1 MHKRSMKK
9 KRAKKYCKKVESSE
23 STSKYL
29 SLWLLLPI
37 LFFCRQGI
45 IINQK
50 TLFEV
55 GWWWYI
61 LCAITGLAV
70 GIIRLIR
77 DKEISWNWKE
87 YLGAIFYSFIHSA
100 MGLIIG
106 VLLIF
111 GVEIANYYIP
121 SEYKYYNESAT
132 IINKDFSSLYRA
144 GLHFDVEF
152 HFENKEL
159 GVIAIDF
166 GNDFYKQAEIGDRY
180 NITFQNGFFNI
191 PIIKGKVKLE

>member
-9 KRAKKYCKKVESSE
+9 ENTIKYGKKVESSE

-37 LFFCRQGI
+37 LFFCRK
-45 IINQK
+45 INQN

-61 LCAITGLAV
+61 LCAVIGLAV
-70 GIIRLIR
+70 GITRLIR
-77 DKEISWNWKE
+77 DKEISWNRKE

-121 SEYKYYNESAT
+121 SEHKYYNESAT

-144 GLHFDVEF
+144 GVHFDIEF

-159 GVIAIDF
+159 GVRTFDF

-180 NITFQNGFFNI
+180 TFTFQNGFFNI
-191 PIIKGKVKLE
+191 PIIKGKAKQE

>member
-1 MHKRSMKK
+1 MKK

-61 LCAITGLAV
+61 LCAIIGLAV

-87 YLGAIFYSFIHSA
+87 YLGAIFYYFIHSA

-106 VLLIF
+106 ILLII
-111 GVEIANYYIP
+111 GVEIANYYIKNT
-121 SEYKYYNESAT
+121 YMKYAM
-132 IINKDFSSLYRA
+132 
-144 GLHFDVEF
+144 V
-152 HFENKEL
+152 
-159 GVIAIDF
+159 
-166 GNDFYKQAEIGDRY
+166 
-180 NITFQNGFFNI
+180 
-191 PIIKGKVKLE
+191 

>member
-1 MHKRSMKK
+1 MKK

-45 IINQK
+45 IINQN

-77 DKEISWNWKE
+77 DKEIIWNWKE

-152 HFENKEL
+152 HFENK
-159 GVIAIDF
+159 D
-166 GNDFYKQAEIGDRY
+166 
-180 NITFQNGFFNI
+180 
-191 PIIKGKVKLE
+191 LE

>member
-1 MHKRSMKK
+1 MKK

-45 IINQK
+45 IINQN

-55 GWWWYI
+55 GWWYI

-77 DKEISWNWKE
+77 DKEIIWNWKE

-159 GVIAIDF
+159 GVRTFDF

-180 NITFQNGFFNI
+180 TFTFQNGFFNI

>member
-1 MHKRSMKK
+1 MKK

-29 SLWLLLPI
+29 SLLLLLPI

-45 IINQK
+45 IINQN

-77 DKEISWNWKE
+77 DKEIIWNWKE

-159 GVIAIDF
+159 GVRTFDF

-180 NITFQNGFFNI
+180 TFTFQNGFFNI

>member
-1 MHKRSMKK
+1 MKK

-37 LFFCRQGI
+37 LFFCRWGI
-45 IINQK
+45 KINQN
-50 TLFEV
+50 TLIEV

-61 LCAITGLAV
+61 LCAIIGLAI

-77 DKEISWNWKE
+77 DKEIIWNWKE

-121 SEYKYYNESAT
+121 SEHKYYNESAT
-132 IINKDFSSLYRA
+132 IHNKYLYLLQGFIIHSIYIFFIISKNALSSYIR
-144 GLHFDVEF
+144 
-152 HFENKEL
+152 
-159 GVIAIDF
+159 ID
-166 GNDFYKQAEIGDRY
+166 EI
-180 NITFQNGFFNI
+180 
-191 PIIKGKVKLE
+191 